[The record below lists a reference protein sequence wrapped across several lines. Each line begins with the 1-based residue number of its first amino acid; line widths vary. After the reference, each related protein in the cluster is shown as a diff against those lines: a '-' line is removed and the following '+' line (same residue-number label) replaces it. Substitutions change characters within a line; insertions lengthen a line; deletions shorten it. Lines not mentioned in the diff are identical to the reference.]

1 MSTPNAHDNTPYNIM
16 KEQRY
21 RIASLWLLLLV
32 MMQAVAQQPAAI
44 MADSDSLTADTTA
57 TSQPQLT
64 WEEHIRQTLTGM
76 VGESMFQTSQL
87 GMIVWDLTTDS
98 CLFSYNERQ
107 RLRPASTQKV
117 VTAIA
122 ALDLL
127 GADYIFTT
135 SLSAT
140 GEVVDSTATLQGN
153 IVCKGTMDPLFG
165 NSDMNEFV
173 NSVKQLGIK
182 TISGRI
188 VADASF
194 KDTIRWGDGWCWDDD
209 NPSLSPLLIERKDN
223 FAETLRQ
230 RLQREGITV
239 EGAAIAPQQ
248 QPRELCLR
256 TRLLSEVLRPMMKRS
271 DNLFAEAVFYS
282 IAHRQGGSKASA
294 RHARN
299 YIYQLM
305 QRAGIDTTP
314 VHAADGS
321 GLSLYNYTTPLA
333 ELQLLRYAWKDGTIY
348 DGLLPTLPIAG
359 EDGTLQ
365 SRMKGTPA
373 QGKVQAKTGT
383 VTGVSALAGY
393 LTAANG
399 HRLCFSIMNQ
409 GITSAKV
416 GRDFQDR
423 VCAVLCR

>member
-1 MSTPNAHDNTPYNIM
+1 M

-21 RIASLWLLLLV
+21 RIASLWLLLLI
-32 MMQAVAQQPAAI
+32 MMQAMAQEPAYTT
-44 MADSDSLTADTTA
+44 ADSDSLTADTTA

-64 WEEHIRQTLTGM
+64 WEEQIRQTLTGM

-188 VADASF
+188 VADFSF

-209 NPSLSPLLIERKDN
+209 NPSLSPLLVERKDN

-239 EGAAIAPQQ
+239 EGAVIAPQQ

-271 DNLFAEAVFYS
+271 DNLFADAPLETYS
-282 IAHRQGGSKASA
+282 
-294 RHARN
+294 
-299 YIYQLM
+299 
-305 QRAGIDTTP
+305 P
-314 VHAADGS
+314 VHFLKINPAAYG
-321 GLSLYNYTTPLA
+321 
-333 ELQLLRYAWKDGTIY
+333 EQQL
-348 DGLLPTLPIAG
+348 
-359 EDGTLQ
+359 
-365 SRMKGTPA
+365 
-373 QGKVQAKTGT
+373 
-383 VTGVSALAGY
+383 
-393 LTAANG
+393 
-399 HRLCFSIMNQ
+399 
-409 GITSAKV
+409 
-416 GRDFQDR
+416 
-423 VCAVLCR
+423 